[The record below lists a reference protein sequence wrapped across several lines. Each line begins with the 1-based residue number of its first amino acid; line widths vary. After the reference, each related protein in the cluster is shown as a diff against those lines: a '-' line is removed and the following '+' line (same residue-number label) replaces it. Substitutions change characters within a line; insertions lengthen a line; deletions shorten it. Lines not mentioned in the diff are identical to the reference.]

1 MSTVTEQL
9 AALIQIKADIR
20 EAINAKG
27 VTVTEADPFYIYA
40 SKILEIGGG
49 ESTPP
54 TYSPYRTIAEQLT
67 TLNQIKTDIRNA
79 IVSKGVSVPAS
90 TPFSDYADKVMEIAD
105 GAVVY
110 GFHIDSSI
118 SDPPSDAITYLFKNR
133 NYKPVTRR
141 QDGSLNYNS
150 WTNSWIING
159 VKPCILKPDG
169 TVVCYLNPDDY
180 SKDIDGN
187 TVPITQADMD
197 SDPTSPYYHGNVM
210 VEFPKIWLK
219 IVPDESDATSATVYI
234 SDKRVDSNY
243 KDYAYISSSGI
254 HKDHFYMPA
263 YVGSMYDGVIRSVSG
278 APAKFKI
285 NISDYRASCE
295 ANGPGWHMELYGTRM
310 LINWLLVLFGKSM
323 DTQSVYGMGA
333 CVNGTEAWITNTFVT
348 GCLNSSGLF
357 HGRDNG
363 DVSIIDN
370 QIKLFG
376 IENYWGIFNRFV
388 DGIITSHEDYT
399 YRVKM
404 CFGTEDGSTAN
415 GFSND
420 GTGYVETGVEVMN
433 TTGVKSSDGCL
444 LSLHY
449 DESGIVTP
457 YGRKHPAFP
466 YIGAVPDGCYSF
478 SAAYPSNVVHVSAM
492 GGSSSIS
499 RGAGAFCLSLN
510 NVETD
515 DTQWKLGG
523 ALSFT

>member
-1 MSTVTEQL
+1 MSVIDQL
-9 AALIQIKADIR
+9 SELMQIKADIR

-27 VTVTEADPFYIYA
+27 VTVTEDDPFYIYA

-49 ESTPP
+49 ASIPP
-54 TYSPYRTIAEQLT
+54 TYSQYGTIAEQLAV
-67 TLNQIKTDIRNA
+67 LAQIKTDIRNA
-79 IVSKGVSVPAS
+79 IVSKGISVPAS

-118 SDPPSDAITYLFKNR
+118 SDPPSSITYLFKNR
-133 NYKPVTRR
+133 NYTPVSRNSS
-141 QDGSLNYNS
+141 DSLDYNS
-150 WTNSWIING
+150 WANSWIING

-243 KDYAYISSSGI
+243 KDYAYISSSGV

-278 APAKFKI
+278 ASAKFKI
-285 NISDYRASCE
+285 NVTDYRAACE

-323 DTQSVYGMGA
+323 DTQAVYGMGA
-333 CVNGTEAWITNTFVT
+333 CVNGTEDWITNTFVT
-348 GCLNSSGLF
+348 GGLNSSGLF
-357 HGRDNG
+357 HGRANG
-363 DVSIIDN
+363 DVNPIIN
-370 QIKLFG
+370 QVKVFG
-376 IENYWGIFNRFV
+376 IENYWGAFNQFI
-388 DGIITSHEDYT
+388 DGIITSNEDYT

-420 GTGYVETGVEVMN
+420 GTGYVETGIQVIGKFRSAE
-433 TTGVKSSDGCL
+433 L
-444 LSLHY
+444 LSLYY
-449 DESGIVTP
+449 DVNGIVTP
-457 YGRKHPAFP
+457 YERKNRSSWGSNFGP
-466 YIGAVPDGCYSF
+466 ITDGCF
-478 SAAYPSNVVHVSAM
+478 SYHSGAPSPNIYVGAI
-492 GGSSSIS
+492 GGSSSLS
-499 RGAGAFCLSLN
+499 RGAGAFCLSLDN
-510 NVETD
+510 NQTD